1 MPVDLPQIDLPRGIT
16 GASSAWDV
24 LQASALLEDDYFS
37 DPEPPIPP
45 DPPDPSGVVN
55 GFAGGTRN
63 WYMWKG
69 KRLYLTAYELSVLL
83 SKEMEQISRKDLKV
97 KKKKKVRTVSPEV
110 WGQIMA
116 SIESLAPDMP
126 VDIEPY
132 ESDDDDEEA
141 LEALLQYL

>member
-1 MPVDLPQIDLPRGIT
+1 MWIHLVSLGLID
-16 GASSAWDV
+16 GAGG
-24 LQASALLEDDYFS
+24 EG
-37 DPEPPIPP
+37 PGPT
-45 DPPDPSGVVN
+45 PSGVVN

-116 SIESLAPDMP
+116 SIESLAPDVP